1 MTAGPLMLTVFV
13 SYVGECPC
21 FQEAL
26 GLMGT
31 RLAGGGG
38 QAGRLALCLEKS
50 LLLSNL
56 VPSSLPASLADG
68 EKPYSGLIPFLHTL
82 SPT

>member
-1 MTAGPLMLTVFV
+1 MTAGPLILTVFV

-21 FQEAL
+21 FQEVL

-38 QAGRLALCLEKS
+38 KAGERLSDCNCSFSVGLWR
-50 LLLSNL
+50 L
-56 VPSSLPASLADG
+56 VKI
-68 EKPYSGLIPFLHTL
+68 EQKN
-82 SPT
+82 